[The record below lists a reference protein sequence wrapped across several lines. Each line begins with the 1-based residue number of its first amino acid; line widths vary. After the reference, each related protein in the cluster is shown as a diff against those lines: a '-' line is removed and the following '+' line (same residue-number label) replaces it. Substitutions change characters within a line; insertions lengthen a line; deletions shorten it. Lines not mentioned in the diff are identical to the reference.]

1 MFDTALGVAIG
12 LILVFLVFS
21 MVVSGIYEGIA
32 RFLAWRA
39 KDLWASVRLLL
50 VPQDAPARPVP
61 GEARLGVPLRP
72 GGSRDHRPTGA
83 DAAAADPAAD
93 EVDLVAAFY
102 AHPLIGGLEPLAH
115 DQRTKVA
122 TIAPDSFARALID
135 VLVPGGDGETSVN
148 ALRQAIRDSNL
159 PMKKPLLQVASEVG
173 ESLDAFRE
181 QVGAMFDQQMT
192 HLSTLYRRRAK
203 AIMFGIGLLVAV
215 VANVDALHV
224 ASTLYGDDALRAATT
239 VAAKELVA
247 SCEDKTGADL
257 DTCLADAR
265 VSLDD
270 QVTMPVGWGSADDG
284 RSFCRWEAVG
294 WMLGW
299 LLTAVALM
307 QGGPFWFDVLKRAT
321 SRAPAGAPGGSG
333 GGGGTSRRA

>member
-12 LILVFLVFS
+12 LVLVFLVFS

-39 KDLWASVRLLL
+39 KDLWASVRLL
-50 VPQDAPARPVP
+50 
-61 GEARLGVPLRP
+61 
-72 GGSRDHRPTGA
+72 
-83 DAAAADPAAD
+83 
-93 EVDLVAAFY
+93 
-102 AHPLIGGLEPLAH
+102 
-115 DQRTKVA
+115 
-122 TIAPDSFARALID
+122 
-135 VLVPGGDGETSVN
+135 
-148 ALRQAIRDSNL
+148 
-159 PMKKPLLQVASEVG
+159 
-173 ESLDAFRE
+173 
-181 QVGAMFDQQMT
+181 
-192 HLSTLYRRRAK
+192 
-203 AIMFGIGLLVAV
+203 
-215 VANVDALHV
+215 
-224 ASTLYGDDALRAATT
+224 RAATT

-247 SCEDKTGADL
+247 SCDDKTGADL

-284 RSFCRWEAVG
+284 RSFCRWGAVG

-321 SRAPAGAPGGSG
+321 SRAPASEAGGA
-333 GGGGTSRRA
+333 GTSRRA

>member
-12 LILVFLVFS
+12 LVLVFLVFS

-50 VPQDAPARPVP
+50 VPEDAPTSAAA

-83 DAAAADPAAD
+83 AAAAADPAVPD
-93 EVDLVAAFY
+93 VDLVAAFY
-102 AHPLIGGLEPLAH
+102 AHPLIGGLEPLAN

-122 TIAPDSFARALID
+122 SIAPDSFARALID
-135 VLVPGGDGETSVN
+135 VLVPEGDGETSVST
-148 ALRQAIRDSNL
+148 LRTAIRRSDL
-159 PMKKPLLQVASEVG
+159 PMKQPLLQVVSEVG
-173 ESLDAFRE
+173 ESLDAFRQ

-203 AIMFGIGLLVAV
+203 AIMFGIGLFVAV

-224 ASTLYGDDALRAATT
+224 AGALYGDDALRSATT
-239 VAAKELVA
+239 VAAKELVE
-247 SCEDKTGADL
+247 SCEGKTGDDL
-257 DTCLADAR
+257 SACLAEAK

-270 QVTMPVGWGSADDG
+270 QVTMPVGWGTAVDG
-284 RSFCRWEAVG
+284 RSFCGWEAVG

-321 SRAPAGAPGGSG
+321 SRAPGAGAGAGAA
-333 GGGGTSRRA
+333 GTSSRS